1 MAAKPI
7 IVGIDGSEDSVRA
20 LKWAAQYARLVDA
33 PLVGLVAW
41 DLEPVYGYMA
51 MTNWETAESVERE
64 AREVLADA
72 LRRAL
77 GHDAQIE
84 ERSVR
89 GHPAKMLVEASE
101 DAQLVVVG
109 SRGRGGFTG
118 MLLGSVSQHVV
129 THARCPVIV
138 MPHEDQRKK

>member
-1 MAAKPI
+1 MASKPI
-7 IVGIDGSEDSVRA
+7 IVGIDGSADSVRA
-20 LKWAAQYARLVDA
+20 LKWAAEHARLVDA

-51 MTNWETAESVERE
+51 MTNWETSESVERE
-64 AREVLADA
+64 ARTMMADA
-72 LRRAL
+72 IGDAL
-77 GHDAQIE
+77 GKDAQIE

-89 GHPAKMLVEASE
+89 GHAAKVLVEASE

-109 SRGRGGFTG
+109 SRGRGGFMG

-129 THARCPVIV
+129 THARCPVMV
-138 MPHEDQRKK
+138 MPHEDQPKK